1 MMRNKI
7 TINVDVKVKAKH
19 SFWDA
24 IKLRLAGA
32 HAVKEF
38 LDVQFAKIAEKEET
52 EGKKS

>member
-1 MMRNKI
+1 MSNKI
-7 TINVDVKVKAKH
+7 TVDVYVNVKAKH

-38 LDVQFAKIAEKEET
+38 LDIQFAKIAEEEKEKEC
-52 EGKKS
+52 